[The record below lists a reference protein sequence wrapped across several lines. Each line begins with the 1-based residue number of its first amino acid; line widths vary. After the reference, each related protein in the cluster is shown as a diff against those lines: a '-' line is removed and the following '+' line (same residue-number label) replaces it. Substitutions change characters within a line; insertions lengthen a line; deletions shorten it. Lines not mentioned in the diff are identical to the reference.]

1 MTAADFIHE
10 IEAYYGKYDREAT
23 KGYVYQWAAEV
34 EYALDTLWPALLKDF
49 SGQYGKAPDIAA
61 LEKSAKQFDDTNA
74 WGIGISWRRE
84 LRAKDAPPALP
95 GPGVISTK
103 EYDARIQQIRDEQ
116 LSWRAQQE
124 VAEGE
129 KADVHMV
136 QELADKTTL
145 QDRIERQALFAR
157 QAAELEGR
165 QT

>member
-34 EYALDTLWPALLKDF
+34 EYALDTLWPALLKNF

-61 LEKSAKQFDDTNA
+61 LEKSAKQFDVTNA

-95 GPGVISTK
+95 GPGVISQDD
-103 EYDARIQQIRDEQ
+103 YDARIEQIRDEQ
-116 LSWRAQQE
+116 VARRA
-124 VAEGE
+124 AGGE
-129 KADVHMV
+129 KADVHTI